1 MTSLT
6 NIQSIPYFIPEL
18 ILVVFAVGAILL
30 DLVNRGRN
38 TERVAY
44 LALVG
49 VAATL
54 IAVIAVGSSEKSLFL
69 GMIRLDSFAVFF
81 KIIILVATAVTVIF
95 SIKSEELD
103 PRMKGEY
110 Y

>member
-1 MTSLT
+1 MSPLT

-30 DLVNRGRN
+30 DLVNKGKN

-44 LALVG
+44 LALIG

-54 IAVIAVGSSEKSLFL
+54 VAVIAVGSSEHRPLPRHDSARQFRGVLQDPH
-69 GMIRLDSFAVFF
+69 LDSHGGDDCV
-81 KIIILVATAVTVIF
+81 LHQVGGT
-95 SIKSEELD
+95 
-103 PRMKGEY
+103 
-110 Y
+110 